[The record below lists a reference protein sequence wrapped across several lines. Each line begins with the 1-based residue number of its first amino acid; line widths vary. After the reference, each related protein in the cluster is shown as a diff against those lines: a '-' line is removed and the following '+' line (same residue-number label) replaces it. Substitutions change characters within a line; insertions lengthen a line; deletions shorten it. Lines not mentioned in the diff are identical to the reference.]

1 MSGSNVP
8 DMEKLNE
15 GEKLPSTPR
24 CPPSINEKALVRK
37 IDFKILPML
46 FLVYV
51 AAFLD
56 R

>member
-1 MSGSNVP
+1 MPASKSANALESNAV
-8 DMEKLNE
+8 EKT
-15 GEKLPSTPR
+15 PSPAPSPTPVD
-24 CPPSINEKALVRK
+24 EKALIRK
-37 IDFKILPML
+37 MDLKILPML

>member
-1 MSGSNVP
+1 MFEPNTL
-8 DMEKLNE
+8 DALELE
-15 GEKLPSTPR
+15 GLENANSPARYPLV
-24 CPPSINEKALVRK
+24 NEKALLRR
-37 IDFKILPML
+37 IDFKVLPML